1 MPCLTG
7 KKGVDMTN
15 VMTTKLSS
23 KGQVVLPEALR
34 NIYGWGAGTS
44 FTVVVYKG
52 SVIMQPIKTP
62 SDEELAKEFDEVFE
76 ETRAQARAA
85 GMKPKDI
92 VKAIAEVRCE
102 RRARRR

>member
-1 MPCLTG
+1 
-7 KKGVDMTN
+7 MTN

-34 NIYGWGAGTS
+34 NIYGWSAGTS
-44 FTVVVYKG
+44 FTVVVYNG
-52 SVIMQPIKTP
+52 AVIMQPIKAP
-62 SDEELAKEFDEVFE
+62 SEEELAKEFDTVFA

-85 GMKPKDI
+85 GMKQADI
-92 VKAIAEVRCE
+92 TKAITEVRRE